1 MNPNKPRGGAT
12 TPSTGVSSTTVA
24 STVITSVTTSYSEVS
39 TKLSTADNPTGSS
52 DYQKWQEM
60 KKKFLEEMN
69 QQPDTGGVQETNRP
83 DTNVHGLPEDP
94 EDGKPKFPNF
104 PPYTEETNRVPRDYT
119 TASHSSALSRV
130 SEVTTPSY
138 PSNPSVSTTSHA
150 GSGLRFSSISTT
162 ESTTKSSI
170 LGVLHSTTEGPI
182 VFTLSPELQVNFLLE
197 FNVALTLVGLANRY
211 KVDTFLLKRVQ
222 KIK

>member
-1 MNPNKPRGGAT
+1 MNVSDVTVNPNKPRGGAT

-39 TKLSTADNPTGSS
+39 TKLSTADNLTGSS

-60 KKKFLEEMN
+60 KKKFLEEMS
-69 QQPDTGGVQETNRP
+69 QQPDTGEAQETNRVLTEKP

-94 EDGKPKFPNF
+94 EDDKPKFPNF
-104 PPYTEETNRVPRDYT
+104 PPNSEETNRVPRDYT

-182 VFTLSPELQVNFLLE
+182 VFTLSPELQVNFY
-197 FNVALTLVGLANRY
+197 FNNC
-211 KVDTFLLKRVQ
+211 
-222 KIK
+222 

>member
-12 TPSTGVSSTTVA
+12 TQSTGVSSTTVA

-39 TKLSTADNPTGSS
+39 TKLSTADNLTGSS

-69 QQPDTGGVQETNRP
+69 QQPDTGEEQETNSLHTQTEKP
-83 DTNVHGLPEDP
+83 GMNVHGLPEDP

-104 PPYTEETNRVPRDYT
+104 PPNTEESNRVPRDYT

-182 VFTLSPELQVNFLLE
+182 VFTLSPELQVNVLL
-197 FNVALTLVGLANRY
+197 
-211 KVDTFLLKRVQ
+211 
-222 KIK
+222 

>member
-1 MNPNKPRGGAT
+1 MSWCYK
-12 TPSTGVSSTTVA
+12 TPSRHPWSSTSCCSCWPPSLWIVA
-24 STVITSVTTSYSEVS
+24 VRRLRGREPHPQTTETEPPV
-39 TKLSTADNPTGSS
+39 L
-52 DYQKWQEM
+52 KW
-60 KKKFLEEMN
+60 
-69 QQPDTGGVQETNRP
+69 
-83 DTNVHGLPEDP
+83 HGLSEDP

-104 PPYTEETNRVPRDYT
+104 PPNTDETNRVPRDYT

-150 GSGLRFSSISTT
+150 GSGLRFSSITTT

-182 VFTLSPELQVNFLLE
+182 VFTLSPELQVQL
-197 FNVALTLVGLANRY
+197 
-211 KVDTFLLKRVQ
+211 
-222 KIK
+222 